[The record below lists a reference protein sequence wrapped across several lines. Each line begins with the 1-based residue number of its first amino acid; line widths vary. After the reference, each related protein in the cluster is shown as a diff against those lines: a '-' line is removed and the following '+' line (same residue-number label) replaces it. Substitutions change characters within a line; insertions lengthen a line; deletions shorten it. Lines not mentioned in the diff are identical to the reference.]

1 MFFDHR
7 LWQFT
12 RGVRLRIAATVAMG
26 VFASLVGIGRLA
38 LLGWLLARVFAGDA
52 FSELVV
58 PFALVAAV
66 MVLRGWIEHTRA
78 VFAHRTAARVQ
89 LALRQRLYA
98 KVVALGPAHFGLE
111 RTGAVLLSLI
121 DGVEQLETWFGEYL
135 PQLLVA
141 TITPLVVFAWLAFF
155 DFPVAALMFGFAMFT
170 LFAPWLFQRWDARS
184 SARRSKAY
192 RGFAAEFLDAVQGL
206 ATLKAFGQSTARGR
220 LLAQRAHE
228 VFRST
233 MWVLATNALTRGLT
247 DTGIAVGSAAVLGYG
262 AWRVTQG
269 QMGLDVLLVVLMM
282 GIEVF
287 RPQRDLRALLHTGML
302 GPAAADDVFAVLDA
316 RPKVE
321 PPAAPVALDGPLAP
335 TVAFEN
341 VSFAYPGGRRAA
353 HRGLSFRVGAGERVG
368 FVGESGAGKS
378 TIVRLLLR
386 FYDPGEGVVRIGG
399 HDLRRLRPEDV
410 YRGVAV
416 VNQDTYL
423 FHGTVED
430 NLRFGKP
437 DADAGEIEAAARAA
451 NAHEFISRL
460 PQGYATV
467 VGERGIKLSGGQR
480 QRIAIARALLRDA
493 PILILDEALSAVD
506 AENEAVIQQALDRLM
521 QGRTTLI
528 FAHRLSSVI
537 GADRILVLDHGS
549 VVETGDHASLMRAG
563 GAYFRLMGAQA
574 EEKGVSA
581 RSEQDR
587 EDARSGTGPGV
598 SATPSHAGNAEEGE
612 DARFGTPPGAPAPA
626 GIAGNGGDGPRCR
639 EIPLEDLHADDAA
652 AQHEPTDAILRAQ
665 GLSWAG
671 AFRELLRHVV
681 PWKARLSLVLVF
693 GIVRVVALIGV
704 GVVSALA
711 VAAVKHGE
719 PYTQHLVV
727 LAVIAP
733 LAGVLHWLESWFAH
747 DMAFRMLAEMRI
759 ALYEKL
765 DRLAPAYLVRRRTGD
780 LVAMATHDVEL
791 VEYFFAHTV
800 APFFVA
806 VLVPAVVIG
815 TLGWFGWPMAAA
827 LLPFLAVVALSPFLA
842 RHRIDALG
850 SRAREALGDLNA
862 HAVDTIQ
869 GLGEIIAFQRTGA
882 RGAEFTARIERHV
895 GLRLPFFSDLTR
907 QTAILEAATGLGG
920 LVVVVAGARL
930 AASGA
935 LDPAILPMLTLLAMS
950 AFLPVSEIAH
960 IGRQLADTLGAT
972 RRLYAVHNEAEAVRD
987 GPGVDV
993 PPGPEPEYGL
1003 ESGSGP
1009 EPVGD
1014 GDGDGA
1020 RLGLRGDVPQGSGGD
1035 RHGDEAR
1042 SDPRDGARSGAGE
1055 AGHEGTT
1062 FPGPRG
1068 DLGSDLSARPGG
1080 VEIEVQGVTF
1090 SYFRNRRLALD
1101 GATFTVP
1108 AGRTVALVG
1117 PSGAGKT
1124 TTAHLLMRFWDP
1136 DSGVIRL
1143 DGFDLREYRLDD
1155 LRERVALVTQD
1166 TYLFNETLRTNILLA
1181 KPEATEAELDAAV
1194 RRASLTAFVEAL
1206 PEGLDTRVGE
1216 RGVRLSGGQRQR
1228 VAIARAFLKDA
1239 PVLILDEATS
1249 HLDAVNEQAVRHALE
1264 ALMSERTTIVI
1275 AHRLS
1280 TVRNADRI
1288 VVLDEGR
1295 TGEIGS
1301 HDELVARGGLYSR
1314 LVGRQMGAAAG
1325 R

>member
-1 MFFDHR
+1 MFFDTR
-7 LWQFT
+7 LWQLT
-12 RGVRLRIAATVAMG
+12 HGVRARIVATAAMG

-38 LLGWLLARVFAGDA
+38 LLGWLLARVFAGDTFA
-52 FSELVV
+52 ELAV
-58 PFALVAAV
+58 PFMLVAAV
-66 MVLRGWIEHTRA
+66 MVLRGWVEHARA
-78 VFAHRTAARVQ
+78 MIAHRTAARVQ
-89 LALRQRLYA
+89 LALRQQLYA

-111 RTGAVLLSLI
+111 RTGDVLLSMV

-135 PQLLVA
+135 PQLFVA
-141 TITPLVVFAWLAFF
+141 VFTPVVVFVLFAFL
-155 DFPVAALMFGFAMFT
+155 DFPVSALLFGFAMFT
-170 LFAPWLFQRWDARS
+170 LLAPSLFQRWDARS
-184 SARRSKAY
+184 SMRRSLAY
-192 RGFAAEFLDAVQGL
+192 RAFAAEFLDAVQGL

-220 LLAQRAHE
+220 LLANRVRE

-233 MWVLATNALTRGLT
+233 MWVLAFNALTRGIT

-269 QMGLDVLLVVLMM
+269 QMSLDVLLVLLMM

-287 RPQRDLRALLHTGML
+287 RPQRDLRALLHNGMM
-302 GPAAADDVFAVLDA
+302 GRAAAEGIFSVLEA

-321 PPAAPVALDGPLAP
+321 PPAAAIALDGPLAP
-335 TVAFEN
+335 TVEFEG
-341 VSFAYPGGRRAA
+341 VSFSYPGGRRAA

-386 FYDPGEGVVRIGG
+386 FYDPGEGVVRVGG

-423 FHGTVED
+423 FHGSVED
-430 NLRFGKP
+430 NLRFGKA
-437 DADAGEIEAAARAA
+437 DASAGEIEAAARAA

-537 GADRILVLDHGS
+537 GAERILVLDHGS
-549 VVETGDHASLMRAG
+549 IVETGDHASLMRAG
-563 GAYFRLMGAQA
+563 GAYRRLMGAQA
-574 EEKGVSA
+574 EEEAEG
-581 RSEQDR
+581 
-587 EDARSGTGPGV
+587 ARSGTGLGVPAAPG
-598 SATPSHAGNAEEGE
+598 HAGI
-612 DARFGTPPGAPAPA
+612 GTPPGTPAPA
-626 GIAGNGGDGPRCR
+626 GIAGIGEGGPRRR
-639 EIPLEDLHADDAA
+639 EVPLEDLQAEDAA

-665 GLSWAG
+665 GLSWAD

-681 PWKARLSLVLVF
+681 PWKAKLSLVLVF

-704 GVVSALA
+704 GVTSALV

-719 PYTQHLVV
+719 PYTGHLIL
-727 LAVIAP
+727 LALIAP

-815 TLGWFGWPMAAA
+815 TLGWFGWPMALA
-827 LLPFLAVVALSPFLA
+827 LLPFLAMVALSPFLA

-850 SRAREALGDLNA
+850 SRAREAFGDMNA
-862 HAVDTIQ
+862 HAVDSIQ
-869 GLGEIIAFQRTGA
+869 GLGEIIAFRRSGA
-882 RGAEFTARIERHV
+882 RAAEFTARIERHTA
-895 GLRLPFFSDLTR
+895 LRLPFFSDLTK

-920 LVVVVAGARL
+920 LVVVVAGERL
-930 AASGA
+930 IGSGA
-935 LDPAILPMLTLLAMS
+935 LDAAILPMLALLAMS

-960 IGRQLADTLGAT
+960 IGRQLADTLGAS
-972 RRLYAVHNEAEAVRD
+972 RRLYAVHNEVEAVRD
-987 GPGVDV
+987 GPGVQV
-993 PPGPEPEYGL
+993 LPGSQPE
-1003 ESGSGP
+1003 
-1009 EPVGD
+1009 
-1014 GDGDGA
+1014 
-1020 RLGLRGDVPQGSGGD
+1020 RG
-1035 RHGDEAR
+1035 
-1042 SDPRDGARSGAGE
+1042 
-1055 AGHEGTT
+1055 
-1062 FPGPRG
+1062 
-1068 DLGSDLSARPGG
+1068 GG
-1080 VEIEVQGVTF
+1080 VAIEVREVTF
-1090 SYFRNRRLALD
+1090 SYFGNRRLALD

-1136 DSGVIRL
+1136 DSGAIRF
-1143 DGFDLREYRLDD
+1143 DGHDLREYRLDD

-1166 TYLFNETLRTNILLA
+1166 TYLFNETLGANIRLA
-1181 KPEATEAELDAAV
+1181 KPEAGEAELDAAV

-1264 ALMSERTTIVI
+1264 ELMTERTTIVI

-1295 TGEIGS
+1295 TGETGS
-1301 HDELVARGGLYSR
+1301 HDQLVARGGLYSR
-1314 LVGRQMGAAAG
+1314 LVARQMGVAG
-1325 R
+1325 RRQGENAGVPPA

>member
-78 VFAHRTAARVQ
+78 MFAHRTAARVQ

-111 RTGAVLLSLI
+111 RTGAVLLSMI

-335 TVAFEN
+335 MVAFEN

-386 FYDPGEGVVRIGG
+386 FYDPGEGVVRLGG

-437 DADAGEIEAAARAA
+437 DAGEEEIEAAARAA

-537 GADRILVLDHGS
+537 GAERILVLDHGS

-612 DARFGTPPGAPAPA
+612 DARFGTPPGAPASA
-626 GIAGNGGDGPRCR
+626 GIAGNGGDGPRRR

-1020 RLGLRGDVPQGSGGD
+1020 RLGLRGSVSPDSGRVG
-1035 RHGDEAR
+1035 HGE
-1042 SDPRDGARSGAGE
+1042 GAPS
-1055 AGHEGTT
+1055 
-1062 FPGPRG
+1062 GPRG
-1068 DLGSDLSARPGG
+1068 GLGSDLSARLGG
-1080 VEIEVQGVTF
+1080 VEIEVREVTF

-1181 KPEATEAELDAAV
+1181 KPEATGTELDAAV
-1194 RRASLTAFVEAL
+1194 CRASLTAFVDAL

-1301 HDELVARGGLYSR
+1301 HDDLVARGGLYSR
-1314 LVGRQMGAAAG
+1314 LAGRQMGAAAG